1 MSLLM
6 GLLGKFIY
14 SSMIIVNTL
23 KPEWPLES
31 IIYSATIPSA
41 FTGADVA
48 IFASVFA
55 YLSDITTVAD
65 RTLRIT
71 ILDAIY
77 LSTIPIGVA
86 LGKLFR
92 FEIAISNLIFF

>member
-1 MSLLM
+1 
-6 GLLGKFIY
+6 
-14 SSMIIVNTL
+14 MIIVNTL
-23 KPEWPLES
+23 KPEWPIEY

-55 YLSDITTVAD
+55 YISDITKVAD

-86 LGKLFR
+86 LGTFFILQSSEFSIFR
-92 FEIAISNLIFF
+92 YFRSISLQFVQ